1 MSIASSERNDGS
13 DSDDTMSSGSY
24 EGFNA
29 DREYL
34 KFSDDSGDEE
44 QDPPPAAKKIRSIPF
59 DVIVEVGEG
68 EKLQEFKCCAYP
80 LVSSI

>member
-1 MSIASSERNDGS
+1 MSIASSKLNDGS
-13 DSDDTMSSGSY
+13 DSDDTMSSGSNK
-24 EGFNA
+24 GFNA

-34 KFSDDSGDEE
+34 KFSDDEE
-44 QDPPPAAKKIRSIPF
+44 EDPPQAAKKMRSIPF
-59 DVIVEVGEG
+59 DVIVKVGEG